1 MRTHN
6 LYKQKPMYTIIEP
19 QEFEL
24 YALLRLKSALKL
36 EVAGMKHSKGSV
48 YAKVKKDFG
57 FKGNKQSVLDQLINH
72 IDNKYNQ

>member
-1 MRTHN
+1 MN
-6 LYKQKPMYTIIEP
+6 TIVES
-19 QEFEL
+19 QDFEL

-36 EVAGMKHSKGSV
+36 ECAGMKHSKGSV

-57 FKGNKQSVLDQLINH
+57 FKGNKQFVLEQLIHH

>member
-1 MRTHN
+1 
-6 LYKQKPMYTIIEP
+6 MYTIIES

-36 EVAGMKHSKGSV
+36 ECAGMKHSKGSV

-57 FKGNKQSVLDQLINH
+57 FKGNLSISASINSALLEGAA
-72 IDNKYNQ
+72 DLL

>member
-1 MRTHN
+1 
-6 LYKQKPMYTIIEP
+6 MYIVETP

-57 FKGNKQSVLDQLINH
+57 FKGNKQSVLDQLIQH
-72 IDNKYNQ
+72 ISNKYNQ